1 MDTVEPTQTDSHINQ
16 AVSSNLNEIQRLLY
30 AGFLPRF
37 FAYII
42 DLIVIW
48 SLNSIITRPL
58 IRLTNLSEAKLWID
72 LFSVTNILQSIVFFL
87 YFILMTWFFRAT
99 LGKMALGLS
108 VESLVGNRLS
118 KGQVVIR
125 ELVGRYISMAVL
137 GLPYL
142 VVIFTKKHQGI
153 HDLFADTSVIKDR
166 MKKLN
171 KEIQSQQH

>member
-1 MDTVEPTQTDSHINQ
+1 MDTVEPNRSH
-16 AVSSNLNEIQRLLY
+16 LNETVTENLTEFHRVIY
-30 AGFLPRF
+30 AGFAPRF

-58 IRLTNLSEAKLWID
+58 LRLTNLSDAKLWIE
-72 LFSVTNILQSIVFFL
+72 LFSASNIVQSLVFFL
-87 YFILMTWFFRAT
+87 YFALMTWFFRAT
-99 LGKMALGLS
+99 LGKMILGLS
-108 VESLVGNRLS
+108 VESLQGDSLS
-118 KGQVVIR
+118 KGQVIFREVI
-125 ELVGRYISMAVL
+125 GRYISMAVI

-153 HDLFADTSVIKDR
+153 HDMFADTAVIKEK

-171 KEIQSQQH
+171 RDLKTSLS